1 MVDSIG
7 TSVSTPGAYIEV
19 DLDNDDVFCD
29 VSDSTML
36 GTYTVHYVVGLDQM
50 NQSEIANAGY
60 AAQTMTLD
68 IVLPVC
74 TSVLKTLTLL
84 TQYEYQVGYDI
95 LRIGLDGDS
104 GDCTYTATVT
114 VTPVD
119 PLAEAAPITTF
130 PGTFSNTSVDPAYVN
145 LFQTDSDPYIE
156 VYTASTSI
164 GT

>member
-74 TSVLKTLTLL
+74 TSVLNPDNLFA
-84 TQYEYQVGYDI
+84 ENNYQVDSDI
-95 LRIGLDGDS
+95 LKIVLHGNS

-119 PLAEAAPITTF
+119 PLAEAAPIITF

-145 LFQTDSDPYIE
+145 LFQTDSDAYIE